1 MMLWPCLYSPS
12 GASPRRKLHTL
23 SSIGPHI
30 LGNSAHVV
38 AAATTAVGVGS
49 TVFTVTSTVM
59 ARSIRRSRDPH
70 VTIRRS
76 TLRHHHRMASLT
88 GGFKTAAIASLP
100 LDGI

>member
-12 GASPRRKLHTL
+12 GASPRRKPHTL

-49 TVFTVTSTVM
+49 TVFTVTSTVKT
-59 ARSIRRSRDPH
+59 RSLRRSRDQHEYPPEP
-70 VTIRRS
+70 
-76 TLRHHHRMASLT
+76 LRHHHRRRRGSARERRRRRKPGS
-88 GGFKTAAIASLP
+88 G
-100 LDGI
+100 